1 MHSALGKR
9 ARPTPKFEIRRP
21 KTLWAKTDDVNMKS
35 SAKHSNTTS
44 LRRSNVTYRIIVRT
58 TRLGARIC
66 KSSDGS
72 KVRSRA
78 KYSGSKYRQPIAA
91 ERDCGPLS
99 GPGMECRSCDRAG
112 WNALVNN
119 LGAQTATSTRELE
132 KHLSVTREDVVIN
145 GVKAFLLTPPV
156 VSPENRNRLLIN
168 THGGGYLY
176 NPGEAGTMESVS
188 MAAYGG
194 IKIVS
199 VDYRMPPD
207 HPYPAGLDDCM
218 KVWRATAETND
229 PKKLGLFGSSAGAGM
244 ALAMILRAKDEGLPL
259 PAALAIGTPWADL
272 TETGDTFKTN
282 EWLDNVLV
290 SYNGYL
296 SRAARLYANGRDL
309 KDPYLSPIYGD
320 FSHFPPTV
328 LASGTRDLLLSLTV
342 LTHRKLRR
350 ATVEAE
356 LHVFEGMSHINYV
369 LNPLAPESR
378 ELFTEW
384 AKFFDKHLDR

>member
-1 MHSALGKR
+1 MGTA
-9 ARPTPKFEIRRP
+9 EDI
-21 KTLWAKTDDVNMKS
+21 
-35 SAKHSNTTS
+35 
-44 LRRSNVTYRIIVRT
+44 YT
-58 TRLGARIC
+58 TREKLGA
-66 KSSDGS
+66 
-72 KVRSRA
+72 
-78 KYSGSKYRQPIAA
+78 
-91 ERDCGPLS
+91 
-99 GPGMECRSCDRAG
+99 MEA
-112 WNALVNN
+112 
-119 LGAQTATSTRELE
+119 
-132 KHLSVTREDVVIN
+132 
-145 GVKAFLLTPPV
+145 
-156 VSPENRNRLLIN
+156 
-168 THGGGYLY
+168 
-176 NPGEAGTMESVS
+176 VS

-218 KVWRATAETND
+218 KVWRSTVETND
-229 PKKLGLFGSSAGAGM
+229 PKTLGLFGSSAGAGM

-259 PAALAIGTPWADL
+259 PAALAIGTPGADL

-282 EWLDNVLV
+282 EWLDNVIV

-320 FSHFPPTV
+320 FNHFPPTV
-328 LASGTRDLLLSLTV
+328 LATGTRDLLLSLTV
-342 LTHRKLRR
+342 LIHRKLRR
-350 ATVEAE
+350 ANVEAE
-356 LHVFEGMSHINYV
+356 LHVFEGMSHIHYV

>member
-1 MHSALGKR
+1 MRTAEG
-9 ARPTPKFEIRRP
+9 I
-21 KTLWAKTDDVNMKS
+21 
-35 SAKHSNTTS
+35 
-44 LRRSNVTYRIIVRT
+44 YT
-58 TRLGARIC
+58 TREKLGQW
-66 KSSDGS
+66 SL
-72 KVRSRA
+72 SRW
-78 KYSGSKYRQPIAA
+78 PH
-91 ERDCGPLS
+91 
-99 GPGMECRSCDRAG
+99 
-112 WNALVNN
+112 
-119 LGAQTATSTRELE
+119 T
-132 KHLSVTREDVVIN
+132 
-145 GVKAFLLTPPV
+145 
-156 VSPENRNRLLIN
+156 
-168 THGGGYLY
+168 
-176 NPGEAGTMESVS
+176 
-188 MAAYGG
+188 GG
-194 IKIVS
+194 IKVVC

-218 KVWRATAETND
+218 KVWRATAEIND

-244 ALAMILRAKDEGLPL
+244 ALAMILRAKDGGLPL

-296 SRAARLYANGRDL
+296 SRAAPLYANGRDL
-309 KDPYLSPIYGD
+309 KDPCLSPIYGD
-320 FSHFPPTV
+320 FNHFPPTV

-350 ATVEAE
+350 ANVEAE
-356 LHVFEGMSHINYV
+356 LHVFEGMSHIHYV

>member
-1 MHSALGKR
+1 MSLIESSFEQLASAQDSANHQMGPR
-9 ARPTPKFEIRRP
+9 FVPARSIPVPSTVSPLLQS
-21 KTLWAKTDDVNMKS
+21 T
-35 SAKHSNTTS
+35 
-44 LRRSNVTYRIIVRT
+44 
-58 TRLGARIC
+58 
-66 KSSDGS
+66 
-72 KVRSRA
+72 
-78 KYSGSKYRQPIAA
+78 IAA
-91 ERDCGPLS
+91 PYRVPAWNADPVGV
-99 GPGMECRSCDRAG
+99 AG

-119 LGAQTATSTRELE
+119 LAAQTATSTRELE
-132 KHLSVTREDVVIN
+132 KHLSITREDIVIN

-156 VSPENRNRLLIN
+156 ISPENKNRLLIHA
-168 THGGGYLY
+168 HGGGYLY
-176 NPGEAGTMESVS
+176 NPGEAGAMESVS

-218 KVWRATAETND
+218 KVWRATAEIND

-282 EWLDNVLV
+282 EWLDNVIV

-320 FSHFPPTV
+320 FNHFPPTV

-350 ATVEAE
+350 ANVAAE
-356 LHVFEGMSHINYV
+356 LHVFEGMSHIHYV

>member
-1 MHSALGKR
+1 
-9 ARPTPKFEIRRP
+9 
-21 KTLWAKTDDVNMKS
+21 V
-35 SAKHSNTTS
+35 
-44 LRRSNVTYRIIVRT
+44 
-58 TRLGARIC
+58 
-66 KSSDGS
+66 
-72 KVRSRA
+72 
-78 KYSGSKYRQPIAA
+78 
-91 ERDCGPLS
+91 
-99 GPGMECRSCDRAG
+99 DRAG